1 MTGKM
6 LKINPL
12 ITQLLLIRRK
22 SREFQPK
29 FRHGIKPVLTSVF
42 LLLYIFMLLSYIL
55 SHILCNVPL
64 FSYLVLVILVVLSVI

>member
-22 SREFQPK
+22 SRELQPK
-29 FRHGIKPVLTSVF
+29 FRHGILAC
-42 LLLYIFMLLSYIL
+42 IN
-55 SHILCNVPL
+55 HQLCVIPQ
-64 FSYLVLVILVVLSVI
+64 LVLKDVS

>member
-29 FRHGIKPVLTSVF
+29 FRHGIHKFQSSRPTVYS
-42 LLLYIFMLLSYIL
+42 LYCDHDHAQINIDKDKN
-55 SHILCNVPL
+55 I
-64 FSYLVLVILVVLSVI
+64 I